1 MNETTKKMMAQ
12 VDGWNPAF
20 DTIKIP
26 FTHKPKSPDSTDIG
40 FHNNNKVS
48 PADDVEMQVI

>member
-26 FTHKPKSPDSTDIG
+26 FTHKPKVPDSTDIG
-40 FHNNNKVS
+40 FQNNKVS